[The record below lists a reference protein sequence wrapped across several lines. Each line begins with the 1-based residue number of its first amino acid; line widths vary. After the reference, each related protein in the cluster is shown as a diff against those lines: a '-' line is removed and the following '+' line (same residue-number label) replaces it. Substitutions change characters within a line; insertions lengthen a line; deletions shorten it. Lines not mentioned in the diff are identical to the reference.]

1 MAFLKTSIA
10 INTQTLT
17 TKEVRDKIEKTEE
30 NQRIQ
35 GNIVRHMTEEQIKN
49 LLRDYKN
56 GEDIGFVPTED
67 FLKRY
72 GF

>member
-17 TKEVRDKIEKTEE
+17 TQEVRNKIEKTEE
-30 NQRIQ
+30 TQRIQ
-35 GNIVRHMTEEQIKN
+35 ENIVRHMTEEQIKN
-49 LLRDYKN
+49 LLKDYKN